1 MKTIFKRS
9 YRNIAVILN
18 KLELVELR
26 LNCKGTILHIHTSA
40 AVTVKVQWTLQIEAL
55 RLRGTSVV
63 MVMQESVGA
72 ALSPSRIISLTPTVS
87 TDCDWLPWTLVL
99 L

>member
-55 RLRGTSVV
+55 LRGTSVV

-72 ALSPSRIISLTPTVS
+72 ALSPSRII
-87 TDCDWLPWTLVL
+87 
-99 L
+99 